1 MAHPILPLH
10 LSQHPIYCLVKAAP
24 PPCPDQLDYASYT
37 SVLTHIP
44 VSLLWQSKSRQVQQ
58 ILVNVTSS
66 TPPHGAVSARY
77 IVEPPPSFHVA
88 NYRAAWQYP

>member
-66 TPPHGAVSARY
+66 TPPPWRSLCKVY
-77 IVEPPPSFHVA
+77 C
-88 NYRAAWQYP
+88 RATSLLSCSQL